1 MIRGKKS
8 EGEMPVPTDPSQ
20 YGHYG
25 LTSSKAYSECLAAYP
40 LALLFKLGNSS
51 LLLPVMA

>member
-20 YGHYG
+20 CGHYR
-25 LTSSKAYSECLAAYP
+25 LASSKAYSECLATLSISSP
-40 LALLFKLGNSS
+40 LQ
-51 LLLPVMA
+51 VR